1 MNIKYDN
8 SMYTT
13 IPPQP
18 VIDLTAPEKVLEE
31 KIADKEM
38 EDQIYY
44 NFLDLEEAR
53 NRELISH
60 GKSKRIITG

>member
-13 IPPQP
+13 IPPKT

-53 NRELISH
+53 NRELISN